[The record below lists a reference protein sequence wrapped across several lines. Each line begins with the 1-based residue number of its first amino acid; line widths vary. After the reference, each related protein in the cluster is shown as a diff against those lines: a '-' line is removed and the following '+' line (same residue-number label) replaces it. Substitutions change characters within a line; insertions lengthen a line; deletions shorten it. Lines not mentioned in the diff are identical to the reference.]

1 MDDLFRKFTATVI
14 QENSQIYFKI
24 IKNGRGAF
32 KPTSVWGPALQ
43 KHREE
48 WIQMKNR

>member
-1 MDDLFRKFTATVI
+1 MLNAQFDLFIFLYI
-14 QENSQIYFKI
+14 QI